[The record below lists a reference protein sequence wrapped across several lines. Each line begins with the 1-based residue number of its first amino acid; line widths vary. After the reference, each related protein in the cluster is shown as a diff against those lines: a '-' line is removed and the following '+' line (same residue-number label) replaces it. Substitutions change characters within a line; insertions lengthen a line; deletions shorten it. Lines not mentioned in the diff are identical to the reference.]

1 MLYREGVGY
10 FVRNSEQTVSV
21 LKGAAAANF
30 ARGFDQLLKREGT
43 TVYTKVGTRVPFG
56 VYSMNKKGNLR
67 KLACY

>member
-43 TVYTKVGTRVPFG
+43 AVYTQQ
-56 VYSMNKKGNLR
+56 
-67 KLACY
+67 